1 MALSGFDGTAVPASG
16 TSGAPGR
23 LHEPWVWQA
32 SVALSPRGPA
42 ALLVSGGGG
51 YEPPDL
57 PFTYGSRISAIGR
70 DGSYRV
76 LPFGTTYLQAGQD
89 VLLSPDGRYA
99 AGNGTYEHLFGTGGR
114 DVAVVDL
121 STGEARR
128 FTGSG
133 AAAPVAWS
141 HDGRRLLVHRSN
153 ASPWTDTPFDGSDTI
168 GSDNGALWVL
178 DVGTGATTHLLDLG
192 RTRRGA
198 AAFSPDGRTVAV
210 QLGRELALVD
220 TATGTRRP
228 LATLPAGA
236 LLGGPWSY
244 TADGTGLG
252 VFTVADGC
260 TAACSHAARNARS
273 WRLTVL
279 SATTGDQLP
288 TSLPTFGG
296 ATARLAGWQ
305 RDGTAVVV
313 RYVDETYTA
322 GPSYEPPAA
331 YRAVSDADL
340 LALAPDGTTKS
351 LLTKPPGTIWDVDVA
366 ADLVAA
372 GAFGGPSPAPS
383 VFPLARW
390 AATTV
395 FVALWALAMLT
406 WLTIALIRR
415 SRRHPRPRP
424 GA

>member
-1 MALSGFDGTAVPASG
+1 M
-16 TSGAPGR
+16 
-23 LHEPWVWQA
+23 HEPWPWQA
-32 SVALSPRGPA
+32 GVAGSPRGPA

-51 YEPPDL
+51 YQAMDL

-76 LPFGTTYLQAGQD
+76 LPFGATYLQAGQD

-99 AGNGTYEHLFGTGGR
+99 AGNGTYERLLGTGDT
-114 DVAVVDL
+114 DVSIVDL
-121 STGEARR
+121 TTGEERR
-128 FTGSG
+128 HQGSG
-133 AAAPVAWS
+133 PAVPVAWS
-141 HDGRRLLVHRSN
+141 HDGRRLLVHRFG
-153 ASPWTDTPFDGSDTI
+153 ASSWADTPFDGADTT
-168 GSDNGALWVL
+168 GSDNGALWLL
-178 DVGTGATTHLLDLG
+178 DVGSGAATHLLDLG

-236 LLGGPWSY
+236 HLGGPWSY

-252 VFTVADGC
+252 VLTIADGC
-260 TAACSHAARNARS
+260 TTACSNVARNARS

-279 SATTGDQLP
+279 STTTGTALP
-288 TSLPTFGG
+288 TTFPTFGG

-305 RDGTAVVV
+305 RDGTAVLV
-313 RYVDETYTA
+313 RYTDETN
-322 GPSYEPPAA
+322 GGEPSYDPPAA

-340 LALAPDGTTKS
+340 LALTPAGTTKS
-351 LLTKPPGTIWDVDVA
+351 LLTKPKGVIWDVDVA
-366 ADLVAA
+366 TDLVTA

-383 VFPLARW
+383 VLPLARW

-406 WLTIALIRR
+406 WLTITLRRR
-415 SRRHPRPRP
+415 SRRRPPPHPAAQPGSPPVRHP
-424 GA
+424 GAR